1 MLLVGGGGAGGRYHA
16 GGGGAGGGPTG
27 NRSAGTGGDGLVVIA
42 YPQGVTYTF

>member
-1 MLLVGGGGAGGRYHA
+1 MVNSHTNGSDELG

-42 YPQGVTYTF
+42 YPQGVT